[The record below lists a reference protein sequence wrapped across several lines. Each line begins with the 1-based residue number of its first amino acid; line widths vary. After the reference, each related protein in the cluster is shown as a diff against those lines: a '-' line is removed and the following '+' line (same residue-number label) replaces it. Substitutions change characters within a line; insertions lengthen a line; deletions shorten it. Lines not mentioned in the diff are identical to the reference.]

1 MPDTDRGDARS
12 PASLRLNMLA
22 AEAWQKDL
30 LSEGQ
35 LARLLHV
42 DRVALRELLDALAED
57 PADADEVLALRA

>member
-1 MPDTDRGDARS
+1 
-12 PASLRLNMLA
+12 MLA